1 VNLDL
6 ESGEIV
12 RLSSRPH
19 GAALVRPLG
28 RAILV
33 AAVGGACIWVGWDV
47 HWLLAAVGAA
57 VLGLAALLALATV
70 WEWERTEVLVTSEQ
84 VLVEYGLLRRRLA
97 AVDLAG
103 GEPVEV
109 EQGLVGRLLGYGTLV
124 AGGLEVPF
132 VPVHPRP

>member
-1 VNLDL
+1 MRGYRSAL
-6 ESGEIV
+6 
-12 RLSSRPH
+12 
-19 GAALVRPLG
+19 GAV
-28 RAILV
+28 
-33 AAVGGACIWVGWDV
+33 
-47 HWLLAAVGAA
+47 LAAAGAV

-97 AVDLAG
+97 AVDLAR
-103 GEPVEV
+103 GEPVEL
-109 EQGLVGRLLGYGTLV
+109 EQGLAGRLLGYGTLV